1 MLAEMPFSRAQLSLN
16 MRSVDRDVFLTTYFE
31 RFAISAEIDCIAAA
45 ARGFATNRAVTAV
58 EWIGVV

>member
-1 MLAEMPFSRAQLSLN
+1 MPFSRAQLSLN
-16 MRSVDRDVFLTTYFE
+16 VRSVDRDVLLSTYLE

-45 ARGFATNRAVTAV
+45 ARSFSTNRAVTAV